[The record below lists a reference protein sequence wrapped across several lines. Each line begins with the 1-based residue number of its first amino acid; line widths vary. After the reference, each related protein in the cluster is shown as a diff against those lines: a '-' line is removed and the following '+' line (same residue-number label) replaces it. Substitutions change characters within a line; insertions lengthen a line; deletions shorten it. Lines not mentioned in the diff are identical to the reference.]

1 MPAGSEEGRE
11 VGMLIRILW
20 IVLIASIGAVVNS
33 LIKEKNPDHNYIT
46 GYIVGT
52 ILMVGLQ
59 IIEGVCKR

>member
-1 MPAGSEEGRE
+1 
-11 VGMLIRILW
+11 MLIRILW